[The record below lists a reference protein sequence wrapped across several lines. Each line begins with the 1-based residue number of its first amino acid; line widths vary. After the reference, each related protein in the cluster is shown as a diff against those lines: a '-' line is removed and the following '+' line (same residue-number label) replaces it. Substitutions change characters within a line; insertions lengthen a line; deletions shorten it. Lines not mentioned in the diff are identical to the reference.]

1 MRFYRFDP
9 SKSNF
14 VPKSNFVFIKDMDP
28 YKIYFDQDKDTFV
41 TICWGLDDIVDSFE
55 DRDFQTVLG
64 YTEDMIRRIP
74 Y

>member
-1 MRFYRFDP
+1 MY
-9 SKSNF
+9 SNF
-14 VPKSNFVFIKDMDP
+14 ILIKDMDP

-41 TICWGLDDIVDSFE
+41 SICWGLDDIVNSFE
-55 DRDFQTVLG
+55 DRDFQTVLS

>member
-1 MRFYRFDP
+1 MCFHCSGP
-9 SKSNF
+9 SSSNF
-14 VPKSNFVFIKDMDP
+14 ILIKDMDP

-41 TICWGLDDIVDSFE
+41 TICWGLDDITDSFE
-55 DRDFQTVLG
+55 DKDFQTVLG